1 VDRSSVN
8 SGIKIERKNWCVRM
22 KNNFIPL
29 EYTVRDIQRLLLER
43 VVSSEIRTE
52 STIAIFA
59 RLQKQMRRL
68 RQTYDYFL
76 QQRGSI
82 YGDPVKAINAMED
95 EIADVFILLCF
106 FCGSLGID
114 FDTAIKNR
122 ILDNLNDD
130 KFALK

>member
-1 VDRSSVN
+1 
-8 SGIKIERKNWCVRM
+8 M

-43 VVSSEIRTE
+43 VVSPDIRTE
-52 STIAIFA
+52 STIVIFA

-68 RQTYDYFL
+68 RQTYDYFI
-76 QQRGSI
+76 QQRGYLHGNPI
-82 YGDPVKAINAMED
+82 KAINAVED

-114 FDTAIKNR
+114 FDSTIKNR
-122 ILDNLNDD
+122 ILDNFTDG
-130 KFALK
+130 KFSLK

>member
-1 VDRSSVN
+1 
-8 SGIKIERKNWCVRM
+8 M
-22 KNNFIPL
+22 KNNSIPL
-29 EYTVRDIQRLLLER
+29 KYTVRDIQRLLVER
-43 VVSSEIRTE
+43 VISPDIRIE

-76 QQRGSI
+76 QQRGYL
-82 YGDPVKAINAMED
+82 YGDPVKAINAVED

-114 FDTAIKNR
+114 FDSAIKNR
-122 ILDNLNDD
+122 ILDDFTD
-130 KFALK
+130 GKFALK